1 MSEFVKKTVVGY
13 REVPGGHSD
22 PECTHVILTESEY
35 DRLLQQISG
44 AEQEARNTKY
54 DADKEIRRVQI
65 DAQRRTE
72 AAEYEAAEE
81 IENLKKALAA
91 EKKESTLQRGL
102 NANLLRITRERA
114 NADRKL
120 KPKKEHTGYVVVSSM
135 EKEYRY
141 KDGNRRW
148 CAVMLW
154 ETVLETPYAVD
165 FEVEEVKR
173 LIQELFQ
180 DDEDEK
186 WLIGRIGINGDY
198 PKGYAEMIADI
209 EWRQDYAQ
217 YNVMLER
224 RLKANYRTGFW
235 EMIFLHT
242 KPLTAVPSDMRAG
255 RN

>member
-1 MSEFVKKTVVGY
+1 MGEFVKKTAFGY
-13 REVPGGHSD
+13 KPTSGGRAD
-22 PECTHVILTESEY
+22 PECTHVILTEGEY

-44 AEQEARNTKY
+44 AEQEVRNTKY

-65 DAQRRTE
+65 DAQRRIESTE
-72 AAEYEAAEE
+72 CDAAKDIEYLE
-81 IENLKKALAA
+81 KALAA
-91 EKKESTLQRGL
+91 EQKESALQRGL
-102 NANLLRITRERA
+102 NANLLRIARERA

-135 EKEYRY
+135 EKEHRY
-141 KDGNRRW
+141 KDGNGRW
-148 CAVMLW
+148 RAVMLW

-165 FEVEEVKR
+165 FCVEEVR
-173 LIQELFQ
+173 HLIQELFQ
-180 DDEDEK
+180 DDEDGNWPIEK
-186 WLIGRIGINGDY
+186 IGITGDY
-198 PKGYAEMIADI
+198 PKGYANMIYDKD
-209 EWRQDYAQ
+209 WREEYRN

-242 KPLTAVPSDMRAG
+242 KPLAAVPLDMRAG

>member
-1 MSEFVKKTVVGY
+1 
-13 REVPGGHSD
+13 
-22 PECTHVILTESEY
+22 
-35 DRLLQQISG
+35 
-44 AEQEARNTKY
+44 
-54 DADKEIRRVQI
+54 
-65 DAQRRTE
+65 
-72 AAEYEAAEE
+72 
-81 IENLKKALAA
+81 
-91 EKKESTLQRGL
+91 
-102 NANLLRITRERA
+102 LLRIARERA

-186 WLIGRIGINGDY
+186 WLIERIGINGNY
-198 PKGYAEMIADI
+198 PKGYEEMINDK
-209 EWRQDYAQ
+209 EWRKDYVQ

-242 KPLTAVPSDMRAG
+242 KPLAAVPSDMRAG